1 MPMTVREYAETRGY
15 SRVAIYKAIDRSPE
29 LENCIYQG
37 VSNGKSAKF
46 INDEGINFLDQTLKP
61 SSQSN
66 IALKNHLELVV
77 ANREKA
83 LADEHLEKV
92 ESLLRET
99 AAEKD
104 ETRKM
109 MLARVDA
116 GIDAGIKEI
125 KKIQAEKIERLEKEN
140 AELRERVKEL
150 EIQLQHPLINIFK
163 KRG

>member
-1 MPMTVREYAETRGY
+1 M
-15 SRVAIYKAIDRSPE
+15 
-29 LENCIYQG
+29 
-37 VSNGKSAKF
+37 
-46 INDEGINFLDQTLKP
+46 
-61 SSQSN
+61 
-66 IALKNHLELVV
+66 

-116 GIDAGIKEI
+116 GIEAGIEEI
-125 KKIQAEKIERLEKEN
+125 KKIQAEKIEKLEKEN

-150 EIQLQHPLINIFK
+150 EIQLQHPLKNIFK

>member
-46 INDEGINFLDQTLKP
+46 ISDEGINFLDQTLKP

-109 MLARVDA
+109 MIARV
-116 GIDAGIKEI
+116 DAGIKEI

-150 EIQLQHPLINIFK
+150 EIQLQHPLKNIFK

>member
-29 LENCIYQG
+29 LANCLYQG
-37 VSNGKSAKF
+37 ISNGKSAKF
-46 INDEGINFLDQTLKP
+46 ISDEGINFLDQTLKP

-109 MLARVDA
+109 MIARV
-116 GIDAGIKEI
+116 DAGIKEI

-150 EIQLQHPLINIFK
+150 EIQLQHPLKNIFK

>member
-1 MPMTVREYAETRGY
+1 MPMTVREYAVTRGY
-15 SRVAIYKAIDRSPE
+15 SRTAIYKAIERSPD
-29 LENCIYQG
+29 LANCLYQG
-37 VSNGKSAKF
+37 ISNGKSAKF
-46 INDEGINFLDQTLKP
+46 ISDAGIEFLDRTLKP

-66 IALKNHLELVV
+66 LALKNNLELAV
-77 ANREKA
+77 ANRETA
-83 LADEHLEKV
+83 LEKEHSAKV

-109 MLARVDA
+109 MIARVDA
-116 GIDAGIKEI
+116 GIEAGIEEI

-150 EIQLQHPLINIFK
+150 EIQLQHPLKNIFK